1 MAQISEE
8 LDEDESMVVSHD
20 SSQKSK
26 DLSKTMKENRTG
38 SLANSMKEL
47 STPKLNQTDDFMKQI
62 EDVENELPT
71 MEDLAGTSLVKQ
83 IEAQEDKEE
92 ARVSNR
98 NRMGASLLAQ
108 AEEEEKKA
116 EAAKAQA
123 KKDSTRIQ
131 STGDVNKHKSAAR
144 ASGIRGS
151 KRRSNARASKRVS
164 KGSSVAK
171 SSRDSTVDFMS
182 NRDSFFDDSDGYS
195 DDDSVM

>member
-8 LDEDESMVVSHD
+8 LDEDESMAVSHD
-20 SSQKSK
+20 SSKKSK

-83 IEAQEDKEE
+83 IEAQEVKEE

-98 NRMGASLLAQ
+98 NRMGASLLA
-108 AEEEEKKA
+108 
-116 EAAKAQA
+116 
-123 KKDSTRIQ
+123 
-131 STGDVNKHKSAAR
+131 
-144 ASGIRGS
+144 
-151 KRRSNARASKRVS
+151 
-164 KGSSVAK
+164 
-171 SSRDSTVDFMS
+171 
-182 NRDSFFDDSDGYS
+182 
-195 DDDSVM
+195 